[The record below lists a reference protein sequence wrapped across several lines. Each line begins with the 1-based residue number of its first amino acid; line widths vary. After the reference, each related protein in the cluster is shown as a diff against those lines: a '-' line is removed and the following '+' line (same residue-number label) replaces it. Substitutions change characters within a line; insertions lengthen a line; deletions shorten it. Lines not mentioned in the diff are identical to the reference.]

1 MGFEKEI
8 GYGQLSFSL
17 LGGEGGEE
25 ACALLSDSAGTG
37 PKREGWV
44 CLGTG

>member
-25 ACALLSDSAGTG
+25 ACALLSDSAG
-37 PKREGWV
+37 PEREGWV